1 MINIYIILSLN
12 DFKIEYTHYMNVN
25 WMAQKF
31 YTLST
36 NKIRVSIESCLLQYV
51 YDI

>member
-1 MINIYIILSLN
+1 MINICIILSLN
-12 DFKIEYTHYMNVN
+12 DFKIEYTHYVNVN
-25 WMAQKF
+25 WMTKKF
-31 YTLST
+31 FTLST